1 MKPGAAEN
9 FNKLWACLIIYR
21 LKEKTETS
29 CCTRSIKTLILLFF
43 ILSLFGC
50 ATDVANRYYSSE
62 RYPPKSKEDVLIL
75 DSKPTRAFIV
85 IADFQSRGESNSDL
99 QKKAAD
105 IGADAV
111 IISHVGGY
119 YSRSEEW
126 AGSDRY
132 KEEYYDHILGTAIKF
147 IEE

>member
-1 MKPGAAEN
+1 MKA
-9 FNKLWACLIIYR
+9 I
-21 LKEKTETS
+21 
-29 CCTRSIKTLILLFF
+29 ILLFF
-43 ILSLFGC
+43 ILSLLSC

-62 RYPPKSKEDVLIL
+62 QYPPKSKEDVLIL
-75 DSKPTRAFIV
+75 DSKPTRAFVV
-85 IADFQSRGESNSDL
+85 IADFQSRGESSSDL

-126 AGSDRY
+126 AANDRY
-132 KEEYYDHILGTAIKF
+132 KEAYYDHILGTAIKF
-147 IEE
+147 IDEE